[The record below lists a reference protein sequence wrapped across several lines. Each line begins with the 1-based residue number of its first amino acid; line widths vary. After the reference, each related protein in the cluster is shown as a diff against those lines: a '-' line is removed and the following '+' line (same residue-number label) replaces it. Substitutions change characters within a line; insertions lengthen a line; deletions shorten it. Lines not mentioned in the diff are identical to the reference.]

1 MSENEF
7 ETRIPFE
14 HSAVNAPEIPEM
26 AVDTTPTPAES
37 TRLAVPTVN
46 IAAPNTPMLA
56 TVAAIEV
63 TSPLFASTHL
73 VNVFIAAVIRATIGC
88 NVEDKASPTAF
99 IVPSTALWKRRNEPP
114 MPRSIARAV
123 SSACPD
129 TSRRRARN
137 LSSSSMFP
145 ARERPDIM
153 PRTSNTSFM
162 NESRSAVGILEVA
175 AATSRM
181 ISAILRR
188 LPFAST
194 ASTPTSR
201 RTFCTFTSANWT

>member
-1 MSENEF
+1 MRENEF
-7 ETRIPFE
+7 ETSIPFE
-14 HSAVNAPEIPEM
+14 HSAANAPEIPEM

-37 TRLAVPTVN
+37 TRLAVPTTN
-46 IAAPNTPMLA
+46 IAAPNAPMLA
-56 TVAAIEV
+56 TVAAMDV
-63 TSPLFASTHL
+63 TRPRFASTHF
-73 VNVFIAAVIRATIGC
+73 VNVFIAAVIRATIGWS
-88 NVEDKASPTAF
+88 VEDRASPTAF

-114 MPRSIARAV
+114 MPRSIARAI

-201 RTFCTFTSANWT
+201 RTFCTFTSANCT